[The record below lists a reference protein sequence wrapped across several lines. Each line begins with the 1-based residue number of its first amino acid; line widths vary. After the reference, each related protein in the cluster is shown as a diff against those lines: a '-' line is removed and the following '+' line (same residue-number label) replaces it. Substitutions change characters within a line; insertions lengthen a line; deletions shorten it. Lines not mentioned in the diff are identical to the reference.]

1 MRQEEIDL
9 IYKNIGDYKGW
20 TCPFIG
26 SGSVVMKKKGN
37 KEISAY
43 RGLEVSNWV
52 PECWVELKSKI
63 DKIELLHNR
72 R

>member
-1 MRQEEIDL
+1 MQQEDIDL

-26 SGSVVMKKKGN
+26 LGSLVMRKGN
-37 KEISAY
+37 EEIKAN

-52 PECWVELKSKI
+52 V
-63 DKIELLHNR
+63 
-72 R
+72 